1 MQIIKEKLE
10 IEDTLKKKIKNIL
23 MKWYDKS
30 RQVKKDQSTFSMLKY
45 NKGVD
50 NIWEDL
56 VEQKM

>member
-1 MQIIKEKLE
+1 
-10 IEDTLKKKIKNIL
+10 